1 MPRRSVHPQPSRAT
15 RSAEIVLER
24 IEAAR
29 ARSPRAGLAAVER
42 ALARLGKSM
51 SGRDGHAALEARLV
65 RSRGHALRALGRH
78 REAARDYE
86 AASRRFVLA
95 QLPVE
100 SARCAI
106 GWIDALMYLGRDAQ
120 ARRIAA
126 NALKRFERAGERA
139 AAARLLNNVANL
151 EYRLDRPVRALALYV
166 RARRGLAGDSAAVAR
181 VDANRANCMALRGR
195 PGDAARLLVQARRE
209 FTRAGRIPDA
219 AGCDYAL
226 AYLLFLQ
233 HRYAEAL
240 FALAALEPVFDRLGA
255 EDYRLLLDTDS
266 AEIYLRLGQ
275 PSEAATAAARAANRA
290 EALGLRYEGAKS
302 CYFEGVAHAARGDF
316 ATARRRLVRA
326 ARAFARER
334 NRIWEGQ
341 CELARAECDLAEGKP
356 SRAAIRARRAAR
368 VFARSGDPIRE
379 GLALVLV
386 GRSALTSGRSAR
398 PELMRAR
405 ALARRPGATFLAF
418 RVACLEGDQAVAAG
432 TPTPARRAYGRA
444 IKIAESLAGR
454 VQSELFRATDWTA
467 WEDAYP
473 RMVALE
479 VAAGRPSRVFR
490 ALERARARA
499 FERIQP
505 GGVGEV
511 RPFVPRFE
519 ARLRALACRIE
530 ARSFGRS
537 PGAAVP
543 EPWTA
548 PQQQERR
555 EVARQLDR
563 LEREASGRRGSS
575 PPATRTL
582 AEVQG
587 ALGAGDLVLEYF
599 VLPDRVGVFSIDARV
614 ASLHETLLTSRELAT
629 ALDEIAFLA
638 RSSAGRLPG
647 AGRALERALADIGR
661 ALLEKPLAAAR
672 ARGLAARHL
681 IVVPSGSL
689 VALPW
694 PALHSA
700 MVSVVPSL
708 SFWRAGRSR
717 RLVREPVSV
726 TARRRPTV
734 VLVGLGDDELPAV
747 TREIARIANLVSGA
761 RVLTGKDATVARVR
775 RAVQDADWLHVAG
788 HGRHDVDRPMLS
800 AVRLADRWAYLPDL
814 APGGQSARGVILA
827 ACRTGSLVGGFRNDW
842 QGLAGGLLRAGTR
855 AVLASPWD
863 ADDRATQGFT
873 TALYER
879 LVQGATLGEALLEAR
894 KQCLQKPL
902 ARWSASAWTLLG
914 DATTVLANSSSG
926 SRRPLPRAVR
936 VVLGSSSSNSA
947 LRGEEP

>member
-1 MPRRSVHPQPSRAT
+1 MPRRSVLPRPSRST
-15 RSAEIVLER
+15 GSAEIVLER

-42 ALARLGKSM
+42 ALARLGQPT

-65 RSRGHALRALGRH
+65 RLRGHALRALGRH

-86 AASRRFVLA
+86 TASRGFDLA
-95 QLPVE
+95 RLPVE

-106 GWIDALMYLGRDAQ
+106 GWVDALMYLGRGVQ
-120 ARRIAA
+120 ARRIATR
-126 NALKRFERAGERA
+126 ALKRLERAGERA
-139 AAARLLNNVANL
+139 AAARLLNNIANL
-151 EYRLDRPVRALALYV
+151 EYRLDRPVRALALYA
-166 RARRGLAGDSAAVAR
+166 RARRGLAGDSAAIAR

-195 PGDAARLLVQARRE
+195 PGDAGKLLVQARRE

-240 FALAALEPVFDRLGA
+240 FALAALEPVFDRLGVG
-255 EDYRLLLDTDS
+255 DYRLLLDVDA

-275 PSEAATAAARAANRA
+275 PPEAATAAARAAKRA

-302 CYFEGVAHAARGDF
+302 NYFEGVAHAARGDF
-316 ATARRRLVRA
+316 ATARVRLARA
-326 ARAFARER
+326 ARDFARER
-334 NRIWEGQ
+334 NRVWEGQ
-341 CELARAECDLAEGKP
+341 CELARAECDLAEGK
-356 SRAAIRARRAAR
+356 SLRAAIRARRAAR

-386 GRSALTSGRSAR
+386 GRAALASGR
-398 PELMRAR
+398 RAR
-405 ALARRPGATFLAF
+405 GEAKRARMLARKPGATFLSF
-418 RVACLEGDQAVAAG
+418 RVACLEGDQAVAARA
-432 TPTPARRAYGRA
+432 PALARRAYGRA
-444 IKIAESLAGR
+444 IRIAQSLAGR

-479 VAAGRPSRVFR
+479 VAAGRPSGVFR
-490 ALERARARA
+490 ALEQARARA
-499 FERIQP
+499 FERLQP

-511 RPFVPRFE
+511 RPFLPRFE

-537 PGAAVP
+537 TGAAVP

-563 LEREASGRRGSS
+563 LEREASGRRRSA
-575 PPATRTL
+575 PPARRTL

-629 ALDEIAFLA
+629 ALDEIRYLA

-647 AGRALERALADIGR
+647 AGDALERALADIGR
-661 ALLEKPLAAAR
+661 ALLEAPLAAAR
-672 ARGLAARHL
+672 ARGLEAGHL
-681 IVVPSGSL
+681 IVVPSGLL
-689 VALPW
+689 VGLPW
-694 PALHSA
+694 PTLHSA

-708 SFWRAGRSR
+708 SFWCEGRTVSRAKA
-717 RLVREPVSV
+717 P
-726 TARRRPTV
+726 RRPTV

-747 TREIARIANLVSGA
+747 TREIARIADLVPDA

-775 RAVQDADWLHVAG
+775 RAIEDADWLHVAG

-814 APGGQSARGVILA
+814 APAGQSARGVILA
-827 ACRTGSLVGGFRNDW
+827 ACRTGGLVGGFRNDW

-863 ADDRATQGFT
+863 ADDRATLAFT
-873 TALYER
+873 TVLYER
-879 LVQGATLGEALLEAR
+879 LVQGAMLGEALLEAR
-894 KQCLQKPL
+894 KQSRQKPL

-914 DATTVLANSSSG
+914 DATTGLANSSSG
-926 SRRPLPRAVR
+926 NNRPLPRAGR
-936 VVLGSSSSNSA
+936 AVLGSSSSNSA
-947 LRGEEP
+947 LRGEES

>member
-1 MPRRSVHPQPSRAT
+1 MPRRSVSSRPSGST
-15 RSAEIVLER
+15 GSTEIVLAR

-29 ARSPRAGLAAVER
+29 ARSPRAGLAAAER
-42 ALARLGKSM
+42 ALARLGKLT
-51 SGRDGHAALEARLV
+51 SGRDGRAAVEARLV
-65 RSRGHALRALGRH
+65 RLRGHALRALGRH

-86 AASRRFVLA
+86 AASRGFVLA
-95 QLPVE
+95 RLPVE

-106 GWIDALMYLGRDAQ
+106 GWVDALMYLGRGAQ

-126 NALKRFERAGERA
+126 RALKRLERAGERA
-139 AAARLLNNVANL
+139 AAARLLNNIANL
-151 EYRLDRPVRALALYV
+151 EYRLDRPLRALALYA
-166 RARRGLAGDSAAVAR
+166 RARHGLAGDSAAIAR

-195 PGDAARLLVQARRE
+195 PGDAAKLFVQARRE

-240 FALAALEPVFDRLGA
+240 FALAALEPVFDRLGVG
-255 EDYRLLLDTDS
+255 DYRLLLDADA

-275 PSEAATAAARAANRA
+275 PPEAATAAARAAKRA

-302 CYFEGVAHAARGDF
+302 NYFEGVAHAARGDF
-316 ATARRRLVRA
+316 AAARVRLVRA
-326 ARAFARER
+326 ARDFARER
-334 NRIWEGQ
+334 NRVWEGQ
-341 CELARAECDLAEGKP
+341 CELARAECDLAEGKS
-356 SRAAIRARRAAR
+356 SRAAVRARRAAR

-386 GRSALTSGRSAR
+386 GRAALASGRSAR
-398 PELMRAR
+398 PESKRAR
-405 ALARRPGATFLAF
+405 VLARKPGATFLAF
-418 RVACLEGDQAVAAG
+418 RVACLEGDQAVAARA
-432 TPTPARRAYGRA
+432 PALARRAYGRA
-444 IKIAESLAGR
+444 IRIAESLAGR

-479 VAAGRPSRVFR
+479 VAAGRPAGVFR

-499 FERIQP
+499 FERLQP

-511 RPFVPRFE
+511 RPFPPRLE

-537 PGAAVP
+537 TGAAVP

-563 LEREASGRRGSS
+563 LEREASGRRGSA
-575 PPATRTL
+575 PPVRRTL
-582 AEVQG
+582 AEVQS

-614 ASLHETLLTSRELAT
+614 ASLHETLLTARELAT
-629 ALDEIAFLA
+629 ALDEIRYLA

-647 AGRALERALADIGR
+647 AGDALERALADIGR
-661 ALLEKPLAAAR
+661 ALLDTPLAAAR
-672 ARGLAARHL
+672 ARGLVARHL

-689 VALPW
+689 VGLPW

-700 MVSVVPSL
+700 MISVVPSL
-708 SFWRAGRSR
+708 SFWCEGRTVSRAKA
-717 RLVREPVSV
+717 PK
-726 TARRRPTV
+726 RPTV

-747 TREIARIANLVSGA
+747 TREVARIADLVPGA

-775 RAVQDADWLHVAG
+775 RAIEDADWLHVAG

-827 ACRTGSLVGGFRNDW
+827 ACRTGGLVGGFRNDW

-863 ADDRATQGFT
+863 ADDRATLTFT

-879 LVQGATLGEALLEAR
+879 LVQGAMLGEALLEAR
-894 KQCLQKPL
+894 KQSRQKPL

-914 DATTVLANSSSG
+914 DATTGLANSSSG
-926 SRRPLPRAVR
+926 NNRPLPRTGRA
-936 VVLGSSSSNSA
+936 VLGSSSSNSA
-947 LRGEEP
+947 LRGVEP